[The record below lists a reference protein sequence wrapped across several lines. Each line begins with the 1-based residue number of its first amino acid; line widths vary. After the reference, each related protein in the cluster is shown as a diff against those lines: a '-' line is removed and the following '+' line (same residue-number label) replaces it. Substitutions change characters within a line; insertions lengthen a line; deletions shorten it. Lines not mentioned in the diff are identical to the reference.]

1 MLIQVVSLPNM
12 PVFKLFPLSH
22 ILPSPNMQI
31 KSHSQLH
38 GAFSDVQAS
47 RAVTLQILLH
57 QLLKTISGD
66 SPGILVS
73 VGISFLCVSLIFPIK
88 FKHS

>member
-12 PVFKLFPLSH
+12 PIFKLFPLSH
-22 ILPSPNMQI
+22 ILASLNMQI
-31 KSHSQLH
+31 KSHSHLH

-47 RAVTLQILLH
+47 RAVTLQILLR
-57 QLLKTISGD
+57 QLLKTTSGD

-73 VGISFLCVSLIFPIK
+73 VGI
-88 FKHS
+88 